1 MKRLITFLVAVFYL
15 AVSSG
20 IALQVHYCMDEVAAF
35 TLLPADSDKCD
46 TCGMKGNSCCRNEIT
61 FIKLQDAHKQPVI
74 GFEAQS
80 FVSVLP
86 EKVYAVLPAGLV
98 LITKQRFSGIS
109 PPPELSRKKYVLHCR
124 YNV

>member
-15 AVSSG
+15 GVSSG

-46 TCGMKGNSCCRNEIT
+46 TCGMKGNSCCRDEIT

-109 PPPELSRKKYVLHCR
+109 PPPELSRKKYV
-124 YNV
+124 